1 MAPQRVA
8 PSAVFD
14 TPSRHSIVTGKLK
27 TISEDHPVPS
37 KLTAYLNHKET
48 ATSTNRNHGLN
59 IDKK

>member
-14 TPSRHSIVTGKLK
+14 NPSRYSIVESKLK
-27 TISEDHPVPS
+27 TISADQPVPS

-48 ATSTNRNHGLN
+48 ATSTNTP
-59 IDKK
+59 I